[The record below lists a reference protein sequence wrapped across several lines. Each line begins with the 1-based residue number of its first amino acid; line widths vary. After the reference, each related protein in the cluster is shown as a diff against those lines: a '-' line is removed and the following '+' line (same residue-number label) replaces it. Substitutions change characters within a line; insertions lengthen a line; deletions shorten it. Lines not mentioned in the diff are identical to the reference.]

1 MYCSYAPGDQTQPK
15 TWSGRLFQIGA
26 ALMKLKRY
34 PSADKPLRKAVEL
47 SPDNETAN
55 DTLAENLFQISKSV
69 RVNGKTGEEIDV
81 LRKVV
86 YFNPEHIPTHER
98 LSNAYDERLSGVK
111 AITHCIITQRF
122 LSKKMLIELSLSRAY
137 LDELYGK

>member
-1 MYCSYAPGDQTQPK
+1 MRREIKHSPK
-15 TWSGRLFQIGA
+15 HGAEGYFKLGA

-69 RVNGKTGEEIDV
+69 RANGKTGEEIDV

-86 YFNPEHIPTHER
+86 YFNPEHIPAHER
-98 LSNAYDERLSGVK
+98 LSDVYDKKLSGVI
-111 AITHCIITQRF
+111 AITHCIIIQIF
-122 LSKKMLIELSLSRAY
+122 LSKKTAKRILPVACSP
-137 LDELYGK
+137 

>member
-1 MYCSYAPGDQTQPK
+1 MRREIKHSPK
-15 TWSGRLFQIGA
+15 HGAEGYFKLGA

-69 RVNGKTGEEIDV
+69 RANGKTGEEIDV

-86 YFNPEHIPTHER
+86 YFNPEHIHTHER

-111 AITHCIITQRF
+111 AITHCIITQWF

>member
-1 MYCSYAPGDQTQPK
+1 MRREIKHSPK
-15 TWSGRLFQIGA
+15 HGAEGYFKLGA

-34 PSADKPLRKAVEL
+34 SSADKPLRKAVEL
-47 SPDNETAN
+47 SPDKETANDTLKETAN

-98 LSNAYDERLSGVK
+98 LSNAYDERL
-111 AITHCIITQRF
+111 
-122 LSKKMLIELSLSRAY
+122 
-137 LDELYGK
+137 

>member
-1 MYCSYAPGDQTQPK
+1 
-15 TWSGRLFQIGA
+15 
-26 ALMKLKRY
+26 MKLKRY

-55 DTLAENLFQISKSV
+55 ATLAENLFQISKSV

-86 YFNPEHIPTHER
+86 YFNPEDIPAYER
-98 LSNAYDERLSGVK
+98 LSDAYDERLSGVK
-111 AITHCIITQRF
+111 AITHCIIAQKF
-122 LSKKMLIELSLSRAY
+122 LSKKLLKELSLSRAH
-137 LDELYGK
+137 LDELYGKYKTGPNEFKKVIPPANSTSSQRDAGL

>member
-1 MYCSYAPGDQTQPK
+1 
-15 TWSGRLFQIGA
+15 
-26 ALMKLKRY
+26 MKLKRY
-34 PSADKPLRKAVEL
+34 SSADKPLRKAVEL
-47 SPDNETAN
+47 SPDKETAN

-111 AITHCIITQRF
+111 AITHCIMTQWF

>member
-1 MYCSYAPGDQTQPK
+1 MYFSYAPGDQTQPK
-15 TWSGRLFQIGA
+15 TWSGRLFQA
-26 ALMKLKRY
+26 RCRVNKLKLY

-69 RVNGKTGEEIDV
+69 RANGKTGEEIDV

-86 YFNPEHIPTHER
+86 YFNPEHIPAHER
-98 LSNAYDERLSGVK
+98 LSDA
-111 AITHCIITQRF
+111 
-122 LSKKMLIELSLSRAY
+122 
-137 LDELYGK
+137 